1 MVITKYG
8 KEIGYGHNTISAI
21 ASACRNDA
29 VLAEEIENFVK
40 KLGYSFEDTTND
52 ASEDE
57 VSKPVSDFESF

>member
-8 KEIGYGHNTISAI
+8 REIGYGHNTISAI

-40 KLGYSFEDTTND
+40 KLGYSFEDETDND
-52 ASEDE
+52 IKIEGT
-57 VSKPVSDFESF
+57 KPVSDFESF